1 MPTPSRSSR
10 GGRHVASRAERTPTT
25 PRSRAGRTETN
36 PRRAAERT
44 PTTPRRP
51 AGFVAKTAVAV
62 VLLASVGS
70 FAMAVPPDVTQS
82 PLMADLAGALAER
95 AAAEQVSTH
104 HRQAVVAA
112 AAAAAEQAQAVRT
125 ASVTVVPAETL
136 TRLDQAAAELDRL
149 LAVAGARV
157 APDVPVAPADPVP
170 TSPVPTTSPATT
182 DTVTGTPTAQPTA
195 GAAEPSPAGSASTGP
210 STARSVAPTSAPA
223 PSPSSGSTGATS
235 AAALDALAA
244 VPAQVED
251 DATKQLRTT
260 ASKVAA
266 LVVEVTQAVRD
277 QQSATEATA
286 AADSEAARA
295 VAEQAATRA
304 AQRVS
309 VDQYANG
316 RIPASA
322 LCELTLAAGAEL
334 RCDAAAAIEQLNAA
348 YREKFGT
355 DLAISDSYRSYAS
368 QVMCS
373 RTKGSVCAQPGT
385 SNHGLGKAV
394 DLGAGAQWFGTAQH
408 RWLLANAEAY
418 GWTLPTW
425 ARAGGSKPEAWHWEY
440 VD

>member
-25 PRSRAGRTETN
+25 PRSPAGR
-36 PRRAAERT
+36 
-44 PTTPRRP
+44 
-51 AGFVAKTAVAV
+51 VAKTAVAV
-62 VLLASVGS
+62 VLLVSVGS
-70 FAMAVPPDVTQS
+70 FAMAVQPDITQS
-82 PLMADLAGALAER
+82 PLMADIAGARVQRA

-125 ASVTVVPAETL
+125 ARVTVVPAETL
-136 TRLDQAAAELDRL
+136 TQLDQAAAELDRL
-149 LAVAGARV
+149 LAVAAAPV
-157 APDVPVAPADPVP
+157 APVAPADPEPTNLAP
-170 TSPVPTTSPATT
+170 TSPAPSPATT
-182 DTVTGTPTAQPTA
+182 DTVTTAPTAQPTA
-195 GAAEPSPAGSASTGP
+195 GAAEPSPAASSSTDPSAAPSAAPTPAPGPSAS
-210 STARSVAPTSAPA
+210 SAPIGATSA
-223 PSPSSGSTGATS
+223 S

-251 DATKQLRTT
+251 AATKQLRTT

-266 LVVEVTQAVRD
+266 LVVVVTQAVRD
-277 QQSATEATA
+277 QQAATAATA
-286 AADSEAARA
+286 AADAEAARA
-295 VAEQAATRA
+295 AAEQAATRS

-316 RIPASA
+316 RIPAAA
-322 LCELTLAAGAEL
+322 LCVLTFAAGAEL

-355 DLAISDSYRSYAS
+355 DLVISDSYRSYAS
-368 QVMCS
+368 QLVCS
-373 RTKGSVCAQPGT
+373 RTRGSLCAQPGT

-394 DLGAGAQWFGTAQH
+394 DLGAGAQSFGTAQH